1 MSREQRGPNEKL
13 GTVLALAGISN
24 AGLARRVNDL
34 GAQRGLTLRYDKTSV
49 ARWVSKGMVP
59 QGAAPHLIA
68 AAIGAKLGR
77 PVPLHEIGLADAD
90 PAPEVGLAFPRDV
103 AEAVRSATELYR
115 LDLAGRRAGSGG
127 IWQSL
132 AGSFSVSA
140 YATPASRWLI
150 SPADPSV
157 ERDANAAR
165 TAVLGPQGTTEGA
178 RTGAGA
184 HGAPGRAAGS
194 SDVETTTE
202 SSTTAPAASSTEP
215 SPTPDTA
222 DGAAHGTPDA
232 GGYSRVPAGPAETP
246 GSRRQSGPPAAAGAR
261 PAAGAQAADPPGP
274 GTPAPGSPRT
284 ASIPTQPGPQNT
296 SASGTA
302 ASASARA
309 VRSDRAAK
317 AAPAPSAPP
326 RRGGGGASTGTGTG
340 TLAPPVTSD
349 ISPLRVGH
357 SDVAKLREAA
367 QDARRWDSKYGGGDW
382 RSSMVPECLRVDA
395 APLLLG
401 SYSDEV
407 GRALFGAAAELTR
420 LAGWMAF
427 DTGQQEAA
435 QRYYIQALRLA
446 RAAADVPLGGYVL
459 ASMSLQA
466 TYRGFADEGVDLAQ
480 AAVERNRGLATARTM
495 SFFRLV
501 EARAHAKANDAPA
514 AGAALKAAEG
524 WLERSRDGDADPS
537 WLGFY
542 SYDRFA
548 ADAAECHLDLKAPRQ
563 VRRFTEQA
571 LSRPTEEFV
580 RSHGLR
586 LVVSAVAEL
595 ESGNLDAACAAGTR
609 AVEVAGR
616 ISSARTTEY
625 VRDLLHRLEPY
636 GHEPRVAELRERARP
651 LLVAPA

>member
-68 AAIGAKLGR
+68 AAIGQKLGR

-103 AEAVRSATELYR
+103 GEAVRSATELYR
-115 LDLAGRRAGSGG
+115 LDLAGRRGGNG

-150 SPADPSV
+150 TPADPSV
-157 ERDANAAR
+157 ERRAPRPAAAPGLGPGPAGGPDSGGGPGGGGVPGI
-165 TAVLGPQGTTEGA
+165 TPGAGVTGVTGGPLGAAGPADTGGPTGAVAGIGAAVPVAPAGAVLGPG
-178 RTGAGA
+178 GAGA
-184 HGAPGRAAGS
+184 A
-194 SDVETTTE
+194 DNVE
-202 SSTTAPAASSTEP
+202 
-215 SPTPDTA
+215 
-222 DGAAHGTPDA
+222 H
-232 GGYSRVPAGPAETP
+232 V
-246 GSRRQSGPPAAAGAR
+246 
-261 PAAGAQAADPPGP
+261 
-274 GTPAPGSPRT
+274 
-284 ASIPTQPGPQNT
+284 
-296 SASGTA
+296 
-302 ASASARA
+302 
-309 VRSDRAAK
+309 
-317 AAPAPSAPP
+317 
-326 RRGGGGASTGTGTG
+326 
-340 TLAPPVTSD
+340 
-349 ISPLRVGH
+349 RVGH

-367 QDARRWDSKYGGGDW
+367 EDARRWDSKYGGGDW

-407 GRALFGAAAELTR
+407 GRALFGATAELTR

-480 AAVERNRGLATARTM
+480 AALERNRGLATARTM

-501 EARAHAKANDAPA
+501 EARAHAKAGDGA
-514 AGAALKAAEG
+514 AAAAALKAAEG
-524 WLERSRDGDADPS
+524 WLERSREGDGDPS

-542 SYDRFA
+542 SYDRFC
-548 ADAAECHLDLKAPRQ
+548 ADAAECYRDLKAPRQ

-571 LSRPTEEFV
+571 LSRPTEEYV

-595 ESGNLDAACAAGTR
+595 ESGNLDAACVAGTR

-636 GHEPRVAELRERARP
+636 GDEPRVMELRERARP

>member
-49 ARWVSKGMVP
+49 ARWVAKGMVP

-103 AEAVRSATELYR
+103 NEAVRSATDLYR
-115 LDLAGRRAGSGG
+115 LDLAGRRGGGG

-132 AGSFSVSA
+132 AGSFAVSA

-150 SPADPSV
+150 TPADPSV
-157 ERDANAAR
+157 ARDPTAAQA
-165 TAVLGPQGTTEGA
+165 TILGTEGA
-178 RTGAGA
+178 PGAQG
-184 HGAPGRAAGS
+184 GVPVQPG
-194 SDVETTTE
+194 
-202 SSTTAPAASSTEP
+202 
-215 SPTPDTA
+215 PDTA
-222 DGAAHGTPDA
+222 ADGP
-232 GGYSRVPAGPAETP
+232 
-246 GSRRQSGPPAAAGAR
+246 
-261 PAAGAQAADPPGP
+261 
-274 GTPAPGSPRT
+274 
-284 ASIPTQPGPQNT
+284 
-296 SASGTA
+296 
-302 ASASARA
+302 
-309 VRSDRAAK
+309 
-317 AAPAPSAPP
+317 
-326 RRGGGGASTGTGTG
+326 
-340 TLAPPVTSD
+340 L
-349 ISPLRVGH
+349 LRVGH
-357 SDVAKLREAA
+357 SDVTKLREAA

-407 GRALFGAAAELTR
+407 GRALFGASAELTR
-420 LAGWMAF
+420 LMRLDGLRHRPAGGRPALLHPGTASGPGRRRRTAGRLCPGVDVASGDLPGLRRRGRGPRAGRRRTQPGARHRPDHELLPAGGGARPCQGGRRTGRGGRAPGRRAGW
-427 DTGQQEAA
+427 
-435 QRYYIQALRLA
+435 
-446 RAAADVPLGGYVL
+446 
-459 ASMSLQA
+459 S
-466 TYRGFADEGVDLAQ
+466 
-480 AAVERNRGLATARTM
+480 
-495 SFFRLV
+495 
-501 EARAHAKANDAPA
+501 AHALGDSDPA
-514 AGAALKAAEG
+514 
-524 WLERSRDGDADPS
+524 

-548 ADAAECHLDLKAPRQ
+548 ADAAECYRDLKAPRQ

-571 LSRPTEEFV
+571 LSKPTDEFV

-636 GHEPRVAELRERARP
+636 GDEPRVAELRERARP
-651 LLVAPA
+651 LLVAPKVGLPGRQTPRVHRYARVSPDPGAERPATHTPTLV

>member
-13 GTVLALAGISN
+13 GAVLALAGISN

-68 AAIGAKLGR
+68 AAIGQKLGR

-103 AEAVRSATELYR
+103 GQAVKSATELYR

-132 AGSFSVSA
+132 AGSFAVSA

-150 SPADPSV
+150 TPADSSV
-157 ERDANAAR
+157 ARDPDS
-165 TAVLGPQGTTEGA
+165 GD
-178 RTGAGA
+178 GAG
-184 HGAPGRAAGS
+184 
-194 SDVETTTE
+194 
-202 SSTTAPAASSTEP
+202 
-215 SPTPDTA
+215 
-222 DGAAHGTPDA
+222 
-232 GGYSRVPAGPAETP
+232 
-246 GSRRQSGPPAAAGAR
+246 
-261 PAAGAQAADPPGP
+261 
-274 GTPAPGSPRT
+274 
-284 ASIPTQPGPQNT
+284 
-296 SASGTA
+296 
-302 ASASARA
+302 
-309 VRSDRAAK
+309 
-317 AAPAPSAPP
+317 
-326 RRGGGGASTGTGTG
+326 
-340 TLAPPVTSD
+340 
-349 ISPLRVGH
+349 SPLKVGH
-357 SDVAKLREAA
+357 SDVQKLREAA
-367 QDARRWDSKYGGGDW
+367 EDARRWDSKYGGGDW
-382 RSSMVPECLRVDA
+382 RSSMVPECLRVEA

-407 GRALFGAAAELTR
+407 GRALFGASAELTR

-466 TYRGFADEGVDLAQ
+466 TYRGFGDEGVDLAQ
-480 AAVERNRGLATARTM
+480 AALERNRGLATARTM

-501 EARAHAKANDAPA
+501 EARAHARAGDAQA
-514 AGAALKAAEG
+514 AGASLKAAEG
-524 WLERSRDGDADPS
+524 WLERARDGDNDPS

-548 ADAAECHLDLKAPRQ
+548 ADAAECYRDLKAPRQ

-571 LSRPTEEFV
+571 LSKPTEEFV

-595 ESGNLDAACAAGTR
+595 ESGNLDAACEQGVR

-636 GHEPRVAELRERARP
+636 GDEPRVAELRERARP
-651 LLVAPA
+651 LLMAPA

>member
-49 ARWVSKGMVP
+49 ARWVAKGMVP

-103 AEAVRSATELYR
+103 GEAVRSATELYR
-115 LDLAGRRAGSGG
+115 LDLAGRRGGGG

-132 AGSFSVSA
+132 AGSFAVSA

-150 SPADPSV
+150 TPADPSV
-157 ERDANAAR
+157 ARDPTAAQAAILGAR
-165 TAVLGPQGTTEGA
+165 SGGQDSPGAPGPRGPQGAADG
-178 RTGAGA
+178 RDA
-184 HGAPGRAAGS
+184 HNPHTSPGAPGGS
-194 SDVETTTE
+194 
-202 SSTTAPAASSTEP
+202 
-215 SPTPDTA
+215 
-222 DGAAHGTPDA
+222 G
-232 GGYSRVPAGPAETP
+232 AGP
-246 GSRRQSGPPAAAGAR
+246 GSGSGS
-261 PAAGAQAADPPGP
+261 
-274 GTPAPGSPRT
+274 GSVPV
-284 ASIPTQPGPQNT
+284 QPGPE
-296 SASGTA
+296 SVADA
-302 ASASARA
+302 
-309 VRSDRAAK
+309 
-317 AAPAPSAPP
+317 
-326 RRGGGGASTGTGTG
+326 
-340 TLAPPVTSD
+340 
-349 ISPLRVGH
+349 SPLRVGH
-357 SDVAKLREAA
+357 SDVMKLREAA

-401 SYSDEV
+401 SYTDEV
-407 GRALFGAAAELTR
+407 GRALFGASAELTR

-501 EARAHAKANDAPA
+501 EARAHAKAGDAPA
-514 AGAALKAAEG
+514 AGAALKGAES
-524 WLERSRDGDADPS
+524 WLERSRSGDADPP

-548 ADAAECHLDLKAPRQ
+548 ADAAECYRDLKAPRQ

-571 LSRPTEEFV
+571 LSRPTDEFV

-636 GHEPRVAELRERARP
+636 GDEPRVAELRERARP
-651 LLVAPA
+651 LLVTQA

>member
-1 MSREQRGPNEKL
+1 
-13 GTVLALAGISN
+13 
-24 AGLARRVNDL
+24 
-34 GAQRGLTLRYDKTSV
+34 
-49 ARWVSKGMVP
+49 
-59 QGAAPHLIA
+59 
-68 AAIGAKLGR
+68 
-77 PVPLHEIGLADAD
+77 
-90 PAPEVGLAFPRDV
+90 
-103 AEAVRSATELYR
+103 
-115 LDLAGRRAGSGG
+115 GRRGGGG

-150 SPADPSV
+150 TPADPSV
-157 ERDANAAR
+157 ARDPTAAQ
-165 TAVLGPQGTTEGA
+165 AAILGA
-178 RTGAGA
+178 RGGGSESPGGAGPRGSGAAPDARGA
-184 HGAPGRAAGS
+184 HILHTGGATPGAAGS
-194 SDVETTTE
+194 
-202 SSTTAPAASSTEP
+202 
-215 SPTPDTA
+215 
-222 DGAAHGTPDA
+222 
-232 GGYSRVPAGPAETP
+232 VPL
-246 GSRRQSGPPAAAGAR
+246 
-261 PAAGAQAADPPGP
+261 
-274 GTPAPGSPRT
+274 
-284 ASIPTQPGPQNT
+284 QPGPD
-296 SASGTA
+296 
-302 ASASARA
+302 A
-309 VRSDRAAK
+309 VADA
-317 AAPAPSAPP
+317 
-326 RRGGGGASTGTGTG
+326 
-340 TLAPPVTSD
+340 
-349 ISPLRVGH
+349 SPLRVGH
-357 SDVAKLREAA
+357 SDVSKLREAA

-401 SYSDEV
+401 SYTDEV
-407 GRALFGAAAELTR
+407 GRALFGASAELTR

-501 EARAHAKANDAPA
+501 EARAHAKAGDAPA
-514 AGAALKAAEG
+514 AGAALKGAES
-524 WLERSRDGDADPS
+524 WLERSRAGDSDPP

-542 SYDRFA
+542 GYDRFA
-548 ADAAECHLDLKAPRQ
+548 ADAAECYRDLKAPRQ

-636 GHEPRVAELRERARP
+636 GDEPRVAELRERARP
-651 LLVAPA
+651 LLVTPG

>member
-1 MSREQRGPNEKL
+1 MSREPRGPNEKL

-68 AAIGAKLGR
+68 AAIGSKLGR

-90 PAPEVGLAFPRDV
+90 PAPEVGLAFPRDIGQ
-103 AEAVRSATELYR
+103 AVRSATELYR
-115 LDLAGRRAGSGG
+115 LDLAGRRGGVG

-132 AGSFSVSA
+132 AGSFAVSA

-150 SPADPSV
+150 SPADTSV
-157 ERDANAAR
+157 ARGPEDA
-165 TAVLGPQGTTEGA
+165 E
-178 RTGAGA
+178 
-184 HGAPGRAAGS
+184 
-194 SDVETTTE
+194 D
-202 SSTTAPAASSTEP
+202 
-215 SPTPDTA
+215 
-222 DGAAHGTPDA
+222 
-232 GGYSRVPAGPAETP
+232 
-246 GSRRQSGPPAAAGAR
+246 AAAGA
-261 PAAGAQAADPPGP
+261 G
-274 GTPAPGSPRT
+274 
-284 ASIPTQPGPQNT
+284 
-296 SASGTA
+296 ASGT
-302 ASASARA
+302 
-309 VRSDRAAK
+309 
-317 AAPAPSAPP
+317 
-326 RRGGGGASTGTGTG
+326 GGSGADA
-340 TLAPPVTSD
+340 LPQ
-349 ISPLRVGH
+349 RVGH
-357 SDVAKLREAA
+357 SDVTKLREAA
-367 QDARRWDSKYGGGDW
+367 EDARRWDSKYGGGDW

-407 GRALFGAAAELTR
+407 GRSLFGATAELTR

-480 AAVERNRGLATARTM
+480 AALERNRGLATARTM

-501 EARAHAKANDAPA
+501 EARAQAKSGDGPA
-514 AGAALKAAEG
+514 CGAALKSAEG
-524 WLERSRDGDADPS
+524 WLERSRAGDPDPS
-537 WLGFY
+537 WLDFY
-542 SYDRFA
+542 SHERFA
-548 ADAAECHLDLKAPRQ
+548 ADAAECYRDLRLPRQ

-571 LSRPTEEFV
+571 LARPTEEFV

-595 ESGNLDAACAAGTR
+595 ESGNLDAACAAGAR
-609 AVEVAGR
+609 AVEVANR

-625 VRDLLHRLEPY
+625 VRDLMHRLEAY
-636 GHEPRVAELRERARP
+636 RDEPRVAELRERARP

>member
-103 AEAVRSATELYR
+103 RQAVKSATDLYR

-150 SPADPSV
+150 TPADPSV
-157 ERDANAAR
+157 ERPPPLCA
-165 TAVLGPQGTTEGA
+165 
-178 RTGAGA
+178 
-184 HGAPGRAAGS
+184 
-194 SDVETTTE
+194 
-202 SSTTAPAASSTEP
+202 
-215 SPTPDTA
+215 
-222 DGAAHGTPDA
+222 
-232 GGYSRVPAGPAETP
+232 TP
-246 GSRRQSGPPAAAGAR
+246 GAMGFREDEEAG
-261 PAAGAQAADPPGP
+261 
-274 GTPAPGSPRT
+274 
-284 ASIPTQPGPQNT
+284 
-296 SASGTA
+296 
-302 ASASARA
+302 
-309 VRSDRAAK
+309 
-317 AAPAPSAPP
+317 
-326 RRGGGGASTGTGTG
+326 GGGGAERSTDGPARTTAH
-340 TLAPPVTSD
+340 APAHSGPGADLPSSATPGAG
-349 ISPLRVGH
+349 SPGAGGPRQHDSGQPAGDDPRVGH

-367 QDARRWDSKYGGGDW
+367 EDARRWDSKYGGGDW

-407 GRALFGAAAELTR
+407 GRALFGATAELTR

-459 ASMSLQA
+459 ASMSLQSI
-466 TYRGFADEGVDLAQ
+466 YRGFADEGVDLAQ
-480 AAVERNRGLATARTM
+480 AALERNRGLATARTM

-501 EARAHAKANDAPA
+501 EARAHAKANDAAA
-514 AGAALKAAEG
+514 AGAALKAAES
-524 WLERSRDGDADPS
+524 WLERSRDGDPDPS

-542 SYDRFA
+542 TYDRFA
-548 ADAAECHLDLKAPRQ
+548 ADAAEAYRDLRLPRQ
-563 VRRFTEQA
+563 VRRFTEKA
-571 LSRPTEEFV
+571 LSQPTDEFV

-586 LVVSAVAEL
+586 LVVGAFAEL
-595 ESGNLDAACAAGTR
+595 ESGNLDAACAAGVR

-616 ISSARTTEY
+616 ISSVRTTEY
-625 VRDLLHRLEPY
+625 VRDLLHKLEPY
-636 GHEPRVAELRERARP
+636 GDEPRVAELRERARP
-651 LLVAPA
+651 LLMAPA

>member
-1 MSREQRGPNEKL
+1 MSRELREPNEKL
-13 GTVLALAGISN
+13 GAVLALAGISN

-103 AEAVRSATELYR
+103 GAAVRSATDLYR
-115 LDLAGRRAGSGG
+115 LDLAGRRGGGG

-132 AGSFSVSA
+132 AGSFSVAA

-150 SPADPSV
+150 SPADSSVARGPAGSAPHLAPHRPADDTSAAHEPAAQHSMVQSPLSATPSAH
-157 ERDANAAR
+157 D
-165 TAVLGPQGTTEGA
+165 GP
-178 RTGAGA
+178 A
-184 HGAPGRAAGS
+184 HGA
-194 SDVETTTE
+194 
-202 SSTTAPAASSTEP
+202 TAPGPRP
-215 SPTPDTA
+215 SPEGRTTGPAT
-222 DGAAHGTPDA
+222 GPMTGPVTGPMT
-232 GGYSRVPAGPAETP
+232 GPGAGPGG
-246 GSRRQSGPPAAAGAR
+246 GSATGPPSTVL
-261 PAAGAQAADPPGP
+261 PA
-274 GTPAPGSPRT
+274 
-284 ASIPTQPGPQNT
+284 QPGPETQRDH
-296 SASGTA
+296 GQ
-302 ASASARA
+302 
-309 VRSDRAAK
+309 
-317 AAPAPSAPP
+317 
-326 RRGGGGASTGTGTG
+326 
-340 TLAPPVTSD
+340 
-349 ISPLRVGH
+349 RVGH
-357 SDVAKLREAA
+357 SDVTKLREAA
-367 QDARRWDSKYGGGDW
+367 EDARRWDSKYGGGDW

-401 SYSDEV
+401 SYTDEV
-407 GRALFGAAAELTR
+407 GRALFGATAELTR

-466 TYRGFADEGVDLAQ
+466 TYRDFPDEGVDLAQ

-501 EARAHAKANDAPA
+501 EARAHAKASDPVA
-514 AGAALKAAEG
+514 AGAALRAAEG
-524 WLERSRDGDADPS
+524 WLERSREGDPDPT

-548 ADAAECHLDLKAPRQ
+548 ADAAECYRDLKLPRQ

-571 LSRPTEEFV
+571 LSRPTEEYV

-636 GHEPRVAELRERARP
+636 GDEPRVAELRERARP

>member
-68 AAIGAKLGR
+68 AAIGQKLGR

-103 AEAVRSATELYR
+103 GEAVKSATELYR
-115 LDLAGRRAGSGG
+115 LDLAGRRAGGGG

-132 AGSFSVSA
+132 AGSFAVSA

-150 SPADPSV
+150 TPADSSV
-157 ERDANAAR
+157 ERS
-165 TAVLGPQGTTEGA
+165 V
-178 RTGAGA
+178 
-184 HGAPGRAAGS
+184 
-194 SDVETTTE
+194 
-202 SSTTAPAASSTEP
+202 
-215 SPTPDTA
+215 
-222 DGAAHGTPDA
+222 
-232 GGYSRVPAGPAETP
+232 
-246 GSRRQSGPPAAAGAR
+246 
-261 PAAGAQAADPPGP
+261 PPGD
-274 GTPAPGSPRT
+274 
-284 ASIPTQPGPQNT
+284 GP
-296 SASGTA
+296 
-302 ASASARA
+302 
-309 VRSDRAAK
+309 D
-317 AAPAPSAPP
+317 
-326 RRGGGGASTGTGTG
+326 GTGQ
-340 TLAPPVTSD
+340 V
-349 ISPLRVGH
+349 RVGH

-367 QDARRWDSKYGGGDW
+367 EDARRWDSKYGGGDW

-407 GRALFGAAAELTR
+407 GRALFGATAELTR

-480 AAVERNRGLATARTM
+480 AALERNRGLATARTM

-501 EARAHAKANDAPA
+501 EARAHAKAGDAAA

-524 WLERSRDGDADPS
+524 WLERSREGDADPT

-542 SYDRFA
+542 SYDRFC
-548 ADAAECHLDLKAPRQ
+548 ADAAECYRDLKAPRQ

-571 LSRPTEEFV
+571 LSRPTEEYV

-636 GHEPRVAELRERARP
+636 GDEPRVVELRERARP
-651 LLVAPA
+651 LLMTPA

>member
-1 MSREQRGPNEKL
+1 MSREQREPNDKL
-13 GTVLALAGISN
+13 GAVLALAGISN

-90 PAPEVGLAFPRDV
+90 PAPEVGLAFPRDIG
-103 AEAVRSATELYR
+103 EAVKSATELYR
-115 LDLAGRRAGSGG
+115 LDLAGRRAGGGG

-132 AGSFSVSA
+132 AGSFAVSA

-150 SPADPSV
+150 TPADPSV
-157 ERDANAAR
+157 ERLVGAPLRLGAAR
-165 TAVLGPQGTTEGA
+165 RTAG
-178 RTGAGA
+178 
-184 HGAPGRAAGS
+184 
-194 SDVETTTE
+194 
-202 SSTTAPAASSTEP
+202 PAAEP
-215 SPTPDTA
+215 A
-222 DGAAHGTPDA
+222 DGADA
-232 GGYSRVPAGPAETP
+232 
-246 GSRRQSGPPAAAGAR
+246 
-261 PAAGAQAADPPGP
+261 
-274 GTPAPGSPRT
+274 
-284 ASIPTQPGPQNT
+284 
-296 SASGTA
+296 
-302 ASASARA
+302 A
-309 VRSDRAAK
+309 V
-317 AAPAPSAPP
+317 
-326 RRGGGGASTGTGTG
+326 
-340 TLAPPVTSD
+340 
-349 ISPLRVGH
+349 RVGH

-367 QDARRWDSKYGGGDW
+367 EDARRWDSKYGGGDW

-407 GRALFGAAAELTR
+407 GRALFGATAELTR

-480 AAVERNRGLATARTM
+480 AALERNRGLATARTM

-501 EARAHAKANDAPA
+501 EARAHAKAGDAAA
-514 AGAALKAAEG
+514 AGQALKAAEG
-524 WLERSRDGDADPS
+524 WLERSREGDCDPS

-548 ADAAECHLDLKAPRQ
+548 ADAAECYRDLKAPRQ

-571 LSRPTEEFV
+571 LSRPTEEYV

-586 LVVSAVAEL
+586 LIVSAVAEL

-636 GHEPRVAELRERARP
+636 GDEPRVMELRERARP
-651 LLVAPA
+651 LLAAPA

>member
-49 ARWVSKGMVP
+49 ARWVAKGMVP

-103 AEAVRSATELYR
+103 GEAVRSATDLYR
-115 LDLAGRRAGSGG
+115 LDLAGRRGGGG

-132 AGSFSVSA
+132 AGSFAVSA

-150 SPADPSV
+150 TPADPSV
-157 ERDANAAR
+157 ARAPAA
-165 TAVLGPQGTTEGA
+165 AQASILAPE
-178 RTGAGA
+178 
-184 HGAPGRAAGS
+184 GAPGAQIPVQPG
-194 SDVETTTE
+194 
-202 SSTTAPAASSTEP
+202 
-215 SPTPDTA
+215 PDTA
-222 DGAAHGTPDA
+222 GAVD
-232 GGYSRVPAGPAETP
+232 
-246 GSRRQSGPPAAAGAR
+246 
-261 PAAGAQAADPPGP
+261 
-274 GTPAPGSPRT
+274 
-284 ASIPTQPGPQNT
+284 
-296 SASGTA
+296 
-302 ASASARA
+302 
-309 VRSDRAAK
+309 
-317 AAPAPSAPP
+317 
-326 RRGGGGASTGTGTG
+326 G
-340 TLAPPVTSD
+340 TL
-349 ISPLRVGH
+349 LRVGH
-357 SDVAKLREAA
+357 SDVTKLREAA

-407 GRALFGAAAELTR
+407 GRALFGASAELTR

-501 EARAHAKANDAPA
+501 EARAHAKAGDAPA
-514 AGAALKAAEG
+514 AGAALRAAES
-524 WLERSRDGDADPS
+524 WLERSRTGDSDPT

-548 ADAAECHLDLKAPRQ
+548 ADAAECYRDLKAPRQ

-571 LSRPTEEFV
+571 LSKPTDEFV

-636 GHEPRVAELRERARP
+636 GDEPRVAELRERARP
-651 LLVAPA
+651 LLVSPA

>member
-34 GAQRGLTLRYDKTSV
+34 GTQRGLTLRYDKTSV

-103 AEAVRSATELYR
+103 GEAVKSATELYR

-132 AGSFSVSA
+132 AGSFAVSA

-150 SPADPSV
+150 TPADSSV
-157 ERDANAAR
+157 ERSVDA
-165 TAVLGPQGTTEGA
+165 
-178 RTGAGA
+178 
-184 HGAPGRAAGS
+184 
-194 SDVETTTE
+194 
-202 SSTTAPAASSTEP
+202 
-215 SPTPDTA
+215 
-222 DGAAHGTPDA
+222 
-232 GGYSRVPAGPAETP
+232 AE
-246 GSRRQSGPPAAAGAR
+246 
-261 PAAGAQAADPPGP
+261 D
-274 GTPAPGSPRT
+274 TPA
-284 ASIPTQPGPQNT
+284 
-296 SASGTA
+296 
-302 ASASARA
+302 
-309 VRSDRAAK
+309 
-317 AAPAPSAPP
+317 
-326 RRGGGGASTGTGTG
+326 
-340 TLAPPVTSD
+340 
-349 ISPLRVGH
+349 RVGH

-367 QDARRWDSKYGGGDW
+367 EDARRWDSKYGGGDW

-480 AAVERNRGLATARTM
+480 AALERNRGLATARTM

-501 EARAHAKANDAPA
+501 EARAHAKASDAPA
-514 AGAALKAAEG
+514 SGAALKAAEG
-524 WLERSRDGDADPS
+524 WLERSREGDADPS

-548 ADAAECHLDLKAPRQ
+548 ADAAECYRDLKAPRQ

-636 GHEPRVAELRERARP
+636 GDEPRVVELRERARP

>member
-1 MSREQRGPNEKL
+1 MSREQRGPNDKL

-68 AAIGAKLGR
+68 AAIGQKLGR

-103 AEAVRSATELYR
+103 GEAVRSATELYR
-115 LDLAGRRAGSGG
+115 LDLAGRRGGGGG

-150 SPADPSV
+150 TPADSSV
-157 ERDANAAR
+157 ERQVP
-165 TAVLGPQGTTEGA
+165 AVGA
-178 RTGAGA
+178 VAGSVSS
-184 HGAPGRAAGS
+184 GGGERAAG
-194 SDVETTTE
+194 D
-202 SSTTAPAASSTEP
+202 
-215 SPTPDTA
+215 
-222 DGAAHGTPDA
+222 
-232 GGYSRVPAGPAETP
+232 
-246 GSRRQSGPPAAAGAR
+246 
-261 PAAGAQAADPPGP
+261 
-274 GTPAPGSPRT
+274 
-284 ASIPTQPGPQNT
+284 
-296 SASGTA
+296 
-302 ASASARA
+302 
-309 VRSDRAAK
+309 
-317 AAPAPSAPP
+317 APAPEAAAPE
-326 RRGGGGASTGTGTG
+326 ASDEGY
-340 TLAPPVTSD
+340 A
-349 ISPLRVGH
+349 RVGH

-367 QDARRWDSKYGGGDW
+367 EDARRWDSKYGGGDW

-407 GRALFGAAAELTR
+407 GRALFGATAELTR

-466 TYRGFADEGVDLAQ
+466 TYRGFGDEGVDLAQ
-480 AAVERNRGLATARTM
+480 AALERNRGLATARTM

-501 EARAHAKANDAPA
+501 EARAHARAGDAAA

-524 WLERSRDGDADPS
+524 WLERSRDGDNDPS

-548 ADAAECHLDLKAPRQ
+548 ADAAECYRDLKAPRQ

-571 LSRPTEEFV
+571 LSKPTEEFV

-595 ESGNLDAACAAGTR
+595 ESGNLDAACEQGVR

-625 VRDLLHRLEPY
+625 VKDLLHRLEPY
-636 GHEPRVAELRERARP
+636 GDEPRVVELRERARP
-651 LLVAPA
+651 LLMAPA

>member
-103 AEAVRSATELYR
+103 SEAVRSATELYR

-157 ERDANAAR
+157 ARDSTAAE
-165 TAVLGPQGTTEGA
+165 AAILGTQGA
-178 RTGAGA
+178 RGARPGAGA
-184 HGAPGRAAGS
+184 QRAPGTAGATAGQS
-194 SDVETTTE
+194 AEAE
-202 SSTTAPAASSTEP
+202 SGVPGLAGTA
-215 SPTPDTA
+215 
-222 DGAAHGTPDA
+222 GT
-232 GGYSRVPAGPAETP
+232 
-246 GSRRQSGPPAAAGAR
+246 SGAAGAL
-261 PAAGAQAADPPGP
+261 AAQAATVTP
-274 GTPAPGSPRT
+274 GTQRT
-284 ASIPTQPGPQNT
+284 PSIPAQPGPETASTPT
-296 SASGTA
+296 SANTI
-302 ASASARA
+302 
-309 VRSDRAAK
+309 
-317 AAPAPSAPP
+317 
-326 RRGGGGASTGTGTG
+326 
-340 TLAPPVTSD
+340 TSD

-357 SDVAKLREAA
+357 SDVSKLREAA

-501 EARAHAKANDAPA
+501 EARAHAKASDAPA

>member
-13 GTVLALAGISN
+13 GAVLALAGISN

-68 AAIGAKLGR
+68 AAIGQKLGR

-103 AEAVRSATELYR
+103 GQAVKSATELYR

-132 AGSFSVSA
+132 AGSFAVSA

-150 SPADPSV
+150 TPADSSVAREASPS
-157 ERDANAAR
+157 D
-165 TAVLGPQGTTEGA
+165 GS
-178 RTGAGA
+178 
-184 HGAPGRAAGS
+184 GAPL
-194 SDVETTTE
+194 
-202 SSTTAPAASSTEP
+202 
-215 SPTPDTA
+215 
-222 DGAAHGTPDA
+222 
-232 GGYSRVPAGPAETP
+232 
-246 GSRRQSGPPAAAGAR
+246 
-261 PAAGAQAADPPGP
+261 
-274 GTPAPGSPRT
+274 
-284 ASIPTQPGPQNT
+284 
-296 SASGTA
+296 
-302 ASASARA
+302 
-309 VRSDRAAK
+309 K
-317 AAPAPSAPP
+317 
-326 RRGGGGASTGTGTG
+326 
-340 TLAPPVTSD
+340 
-349 ISPLRVGH
+349 VGH
-357 SDVAKLREAA
+357 SDVRKLREAA
-367 QDARRWDSKYGGGDW
+367 EDARRWDSKYGGGDW
-382 RSSMVPECLRVDA
+382 RSSMVPECLRVEA

-401 SYSDEV
+401 SYSDDV
-407 GRALFGAAAELTR
+407 GRSLFGAAAELTR

-466 TYRGFADEGVDLAQ
+466 TYRGFGDEGVDLAQ
-480 AAVERNRGLATARTM
+480 AALERNRGLATARTL

-501 EARAHAKANDAPA
+501 EARAHARAGDAHA
-514 AGAALKAAEG
+514 AGAALKSAES
-524 WLERSRDGDADPS
+524 WLERSRPGDSDPT

-548 ADAAECHLDLKAPRQ
+548 ADAAECYRDLKAPRQ

-571 LSRPTEEFV
+571 LSKPTEEFV

-595 ESGNLDAACAAGTR
+595 ESGNLDAACEQGVR

-636 GHEPRVAELRERARP
+636 GDEPRVVELRERARP
-651 LLVAPA
+651 LLMTTA

>member
-68 AAIGAKLGR
+68 AAIGQKLGR

-103 AEAVRSATELYR
+103 GQAVRSATELYR

-132 AGSFSVSA
+132 AGSFAVSA

-150 SPADPSV
+150 TPADSSV
-157 ERDANAAR
+157 AR
-165 TAVLGPQGTTEGA
+165 EAHSLED
-178 RTGAGA
+178 AGA
-184 HGAPGRAAGS
+184 
-194 SDVETTTE
+194 
-202 SSTTAPAASSTEP
+202 
-215 SPTPDTA
+215 
-222 DGAAHGTPDA
+222 
-232 GGYSRVPAGPAETP
+232 
-246 GSRRQSGPPAAAGAR
+246 
-261 PAAGAQAADPPGP
+261 
-274 GTPAPGSPRT
+274 
-284 ASIPTQPGPQNT
+284 
-296 SASGTA
+296 
-302 ASASARA
+302 
-309 VRSDRAAK
+309 
-317 AAPAPSAPP
+317 
-326 RRGGGGASTGTGTG
+326 
-340 TLAPPVTSD
+340 
-349 ISPLRVGH
+349 PLKVGH
-357 SDVAKLREAA
+357 SDVQKLREAA
-367 QDARRWDSKYGGGDW
+367 EDARRWDSKYGGGDW
-382 RSSMVPECLRVDA
+382 RSSMVPECLRVEA

-407 GRALFGAAAELTR
+407 GRALFGASAELTR

-466 TYRGFADEGVDLAQ
+466 TYRGFGDEGVDLAQ
-480 AAVERNRGLATARTM
+480 AALERNRGLATARTM

-501 EARAHAKANDAPA
+501 EARAHARAGDAQA
-514 AGAALKAAEG
+514 AGAALKAAES
-524 WLERSRDGDADPS
+524 WLERARDGDHDPS

-548 ADAAECHLDLKAPRQ
+548 ADAAECYRDLKAPRQ

-571 LSRPTEEFV
+571 LSQPTEEFV

-595 ESGNLDAACAAGTR
+595 ESGNLDAACEQGVR

-625 VRDLLHRLEPY
+625 VKDLLHRLEPY
-636 GHEPRVAELRERARP
+636 GDEPRVVELRERARP
-651 LLVAPA
+651 LLMTPA

>member
-68 AAIGAKLGR
+68 AAIGQKLGR

-103 AEAVRSATELYR
+103 GEAVRSATDLYR
-115 LDLAGRRAGSGG
+115 LDLAGRRAGGGG

-140 YATPASRWLI
+140 YATPTSRWLI
-150 SPADPSV
+150 TPADPSV
-157 ERDANAAR
+157 ER
-165 TAVLGPQGTTEGA
+165 E
-178 RTGAGA
+178 
-184 HGAPGRAAGS
+184 APR
-194 SDVETTTE
+194 
-202 SSTTAPAASSTEP
+202 P
-215 SPTPDTA
+215 
-222 DGAAHGTPDA
+222 GAA
-232 GGYSRVPAGPAETP
+232 
-246 GSRRQSGPPAAAGAR
+246 
-261 PAAGAQAADPPGP
+261 
-274 GTPAPGSPRT
+274 
-284 ASIPTQPGPQNT
+284 I
-296 SASGTA
+296 GTA
-302 ASASARA
+302 A
-309 VRSDRAAK
+309 AA
-317 AAPAPSAPP
+317 AEHA
-326 RRGGGGASTGTGTG
+326 
-340 TLAPPVTSD
+340 
-349 ISPLRVGH
+349 RVGH

-367 QDARRWDSKYGGGDW
+367 EDARRWDSKYGGGDW

-407 GRALFGAAAELTR
+407 GRNLFGATAELTR

-480 AAVERNRGLATARTM
+480 AALERNRGLATARTM

-501 EARAHAKANDAPA
+501 EARAHAKAGDGA
-514 AGAALKAAEG
+514 AAAAALKSAEG
-524 WLERSRDGDADPS
+524 WLERSREGDADPT

-542 SYDRFA
+542 SYDRFC
-548 ADAAECHLDLKAPRQ
+548 ADAAECYRDLRMPRE

-636 GHEPRVAELRERARP
+636 GDEPRVMELRERARP

>member
-115 LDLAGRRAGSGG
+115 LDLAGRRAGGGG

-157 ERDANAAR
+157 ARDSAA
-165 TAVLGPQGTTEGA
+165 AEAAILGTQGA
-178 RTGAGA
+178 RGARPVAGA
-184 HGAPGRAAGS
+184 QRAPGTAGTAAGQSAEAESGAPGIAG
-194 SDVETTTE
+194 
-202 SSTTAPAASSTEP
+202 TA
-215 SPTPDTA
+215 
-222 DGAAHGTPDA
+222 GTP
-232 GGYSRVPAGPAETP
+232 G
-246 GSRRQSGPPAAAGAR
+246 AAGALATQATPVVLGTQR
-261 PAAGAQAADPPGP
+261 TPPIPA
-274 GTPAPGSPRT
+274 
-284 ASIPTQPGPQNT
+284 QPGPET
-296 SASGTA
+296 
-302 ASASARA
+302 
-309 VRSDRAAK
+309 
-317 AAPAPSAPP
+317 
-326 RRGGGGASTGTGTG
+326 ASTPTPAGANTI
-340 TLAPPVTSD
+340 TSD

-357 SDVAKLREAA
+357 SDVSKLREAA

-501 EARAHAKANDAPA
+501 EARAHAKASDAPA

>member
-1 MSREQRGPNEKL
+1 
-13 GTVLALAGISN
+13 
-24 AGLARRVNDL
+24 
-34 GAQRGLTLRYDKTSV
+34 
-49 ARWVSKGMVP
+49 
-59 QGAAPHLIA
+59 
-68 AAIGAKLGR
+68 
-77 PVPLHEIGLADAD
+77 
-90 PAPEVGLAFPRDV
+90 
-103 AEAVRSATELYR
+103 
-115 LDLAGRRAGSGG
+115 
-127 IWQSL
+127 
-132 AGSFSVSA
+132 
-140 YATPASRWLI
+140 
-150 SPADPSV
+150 
-157 ERDANAAR
+157 
-165 TAVLGPQGTTEGA
+165 
-178 RTGAGA
+178 
-184 HGAPGRAAGS
+184 
-194 SDVETTTE
+194 
-202 SSTTAPAASSTEP
+202 
-215 SPTPDTA
+215 
-222 DGAAHGTPDA
+222 
-232 GGYSRVPAGPAETP
+232 
-246 GSRRQSGPPAAAGAR
+246 
-261 PAAGAQAADPPGP
+261 
-274 GTPAPGSPRT
+274 
-284 ASIPTQPGPQNT
+284 
-296 SASGTA
+296 
-302 ASASARA
+302 
-309 VRSDRAAK
+309 
-317 AAPAPSAPP
+317 
-326 RRGGGGASTGTGTG
+326 
-340 TLAPPVTSD
+340 
-349 ISPLRVGH
+349 
-357 SDVAKLREAA
+357 
-367 QDARRWDSKYGGGDW
+367 
-382 RSSMVPECLRVDA
+382 MVPECLRVDA

-501 EARAHAKANDAPA
+501 EARAHAKANDAAA
-514 AGAALKAAEG
+514 AGSALKAAEG
-524 WLERSRDGDADPS
+524 WLERSRGGDADPS

>member
-68 AAIGAKLGR
+68 AAIGSKLGR

-103 AEAVRSATELYR
+103 GAAVRSATELYR
-115 LDLAGRRAGSGG
+115 LDLAGRRAGGG

-150 SPADPSV
+150 TPADSAAA
-157 ERDANAAR
+157 RDAKEAEANGAE
-165 TAVLGPQGTTEGA
+165 GP
-178 RTGAGA
+178 
-184 HGAPGRAAGS
+184 
-194 SDVETTTE
+194 
-202 SSTTAPAASSTEP
+202 
-215 SPTPDTA
+215 
-222 DGAAHGTPDA
+222 DGAA
-232 GGYSRVPAGPAETP
+232 
-246 GSRRQSGPPAAAGAR
+246 
-261 PAAGAQAADPPGP
+261 
-274 GTPAPGSPRT
+274 
-284 ASIPTQPGPQNT
+284 
-296 SASGTA
+296 
-302 ASASARA
+302 
-309 VRSDRAAK
+309 
-317 AAPAPSAPP
+317 
-326 RRGGGGASTGTGTG
+326 
-340 TLAPPVTSD
+340 
-349 ISPLRVGH
+349 LRVGH
-357 SDVAKLREAA
+357 SDVTKLREAA
-367 QDARRWDSKYGGGDW
+367 EDARRWDSKYGGGDW

-407 GRALFGAAAELTR
+407 GRALFGATAELTR

-480 AAVERNRGLATARTM
+480 AALERNRGLATARTM

-501 EARAHAKANDAPA
+501 EARAHAKAGDSQA

-524 WLERSRDGDADPS
+524 WLERSRQGDADPS

-542 SYDRFA
+542 SEDRFA
-548 ADAAECHLDLKAPRQ
+548 ADAAECYRDLKAPRQ

-595 ESGNLDAACAAGTR
+595 ESGNLDAACAQGTR

-636 GHEPRVAELRERARP
+636 GDEPRVVELRERARP

>member
-49 ARWVSKGMVP
+49 ARWVAKGMVP

-103 AEAVRSATELYR
+103 GEAVRSATDLYR
-115 LDLAGRRAGSGG
+115 LDPAGRRGGG

-132 AGSFSVSA
+132 AGSFAVSA

-150 SPADPSV
+150 TPADPSV
-157 ERDANAAR
+157 ARDPTAAE
-165 TAVLGPQGTTEGA
+165 AAIL
-178 RTGAGA
+178 
-184 HGAPGRAAGS
+184 GAPGAPGAQGGVPVQPGPDAS
-194 SDVETTTE
+194 SDV
-202 SSTTAPAASSTEP
+202 
-215 SPTPDTA
+215 
-222 DGAAHGTPDA
+222 
-232 GGYSRVPAGPAETP
+232 
-246 GSRRQSGPPAAAGAR
+246 
-261 PAAGAQAADPPGP
+261 
-274 GTPAPGSPRT
+274 
-284 ASIPTQPGPQNT
+284 
-296 SASGTA
+296 
-302 ASASARA
+302 
-309 VRSDRAAK
+309 
-317 AAPAPSAPP
+317 
-326 RRGGGGASTGTGTG
+326 
-340 TLAPPVTSD
+340 
-349 ISPLRVGH
+349 SPLRVGH

-407 GRALFGAAAELTR
+407 GRALFGASAELTR

-501 EARAHAKANDAPA
+501 EARAHAKAGDAPA
-514 AGAALKAAEG
+514 AGAALKAAES
-524 WLERSRDGDADPS
+524 WLERSRAGDADPS

-548 ADAAECHLDLKAPRQ
+548 ADAAECYRDLKAPRQ

-571 LSRPTEEFV
+571 LSKPTEEFV

-636 GHEPRVAELRERARP
+636 GDEPRVAELRERARP

>member
-13 GTVLALAGISN
+13 GAVLALAGISN

-59 QGAAPHLIA
+59 QGAAPHHIA
-68 AAIGAKLGR
+68 AAIGQKLGR

-103 AEAVRSATELYR
+103 GQAVRSATELYR

-132 AGSFSVSA
+132 AGSFAVSA

-150 SPADPSV
+150 TPADSSV
-157 ERDANAAR
+157 AREANSA
-165 TAVLGPQGTTEGA
+165 EDS
-178 RTGAGA
+178 
-184 HGAPGRAAGS
+184 GAPL
-194 SDVETTTE
+194 
-202 SSTTAPAASSTEP
+202 
-215 SPTPDTA
+215 
-222 DGAAHGTPDA
+222 
-232 GGYSRVPAGPAETP
+232 
-246 GSRRQSGPPAAAGAR
+246 
-261 PAAGAQAADPPGP
+261 
-274 GTPAPGSPRT
+274 
-284 ASIPTQPGPQNT
+284 
-296 SASGTA
+296 
-302 ASASARA
+302 
-309 VRSDRAAK
+309 K
-317 AAPAPSAPP
+317 
-326 RRGGGGASTGTGTG
+326 
-340 TLAPPVTSD
+340 
-349 ISPLRVGH
+349 VGH
-357 SDVAKLREAA
+357 SDVQKLREAA
-367 QDARRWDSKYGGGDW
+367 EDARRWDSKYGGGDW
-382 RSSMVPECLRVDA
+382 RSSMVPECLRVEA

-407 GRALFGAAAELTR
+407 GRALFGASAELTR

-466 TYRGFADEGVDLAQ
+466 TYRGFGDEGVDLAQ
-480 AAVERNRGLATARTM
+480 AALERNRGLATARTM

-501 EARAHAKANDAPA
+501 EARAHARAGDAVA

-524 WLERSRDGDADPS
+524 WLERSREGDNDPS

-548 ADAAECHLDLKAPRQ
+548 ADAAECYRDLKAPRQ

-571 LSRPTEEFV
+571 LSKPTEEFV

-595 ESGNLDAACAAGTR
+595 ESGNLDAACEQGVR

-625 VRDLLHRLEPY
+625 VKDLLHRLEPY
-636 GHEPRVAELRERARP
+636 GDEPRVVELRERARP
-651 LLVAPA
+651 LLMAPA

>member
-13 GTVLALAGISN
+13 GAVLALAGISN

-68 AAIGAKLGR
+68 AAIGQKLGR

-103 AEAVRSATELYR
+103 GQAVKSATDLYR

-132 AGSFSVSA
+132 AGSFAVSA

-150 SPADPSV
+150 TPADSSVAREVSPS
-157 ERDANAAR
+157 
-165 TAVLGPQGTTEGA
+165 EGS
-178 RTGAGA
+178 
-184 HGAPGRAAGS
+184 GAPL
-194 SDVETTTE
+194 
-202 SSTTAPAASSTEP
+202 
-215 SPTPDTA
+215 
-222 DGAAHGTPDA
+222 
-232 GGYSRVPAGPAETP
+232 
-246 GSRRQSGPPAAAGAR
+246 
-261 PAAGAQAADPPGP
+261 
-274 GTPAPGSPRT
+274 
-284 ASIPTQPGPQNT
+284 
-296 SASGTA
+296 
-302 ASASARA
+302 
-309 VRSDRAAK
+309 K
-317 AAPAPSAPP
+317 
-326 RRGGGGASTGTGTG
+326 
-340 TLAPPVTSD
+340 
-349 ISPLRVGH
+349 VGH
-357 SDVAKLREAA
+357 SDVQKLREAA
-367 QDARRWDSKYGGGDW
+367 EDARRWDSKYGGGDW
-382 RSSMVPECLRVDA
+382 RSSMVPECLRVEA

-401 SYSDEV
+401 SYSDDV
-407 GRALFGAAAELTR
+407 GRSLFGAAAELTR

-466 TYRGFADEGVDLAQ
+466 TYRGFGDEGVDLAQ
-480 AAVERNRGLATARTM
+480 AALERNRGLATARTL

-501 EARAHAKANDAPA
+501 EARAHARAGDAQA
-514 AGAALKAAEG
+514 AGAALRSAES
-524 WLERSRDGDADPS
+524 WLERSRPGDSDPT

-548 ADAAECHLDLKAPRQ
+548 ADAAECYRDLKAPRQ

-571 LSRPTEEFV
+571 LSKPTEEFV

-595 ESGNLDAACAAGTR
+595 ESGNLDAACEQGVR

-625 VRDLLHRLEPY
+625 VKDLLHRLEPY
-636 GHEPRVAELRERARP
+636 GDEPRVVELRERARP
-651 LLVAPA
+651 LLMTTA

>member
-68 AAIGAKLGR
+68 AAIGQKLGR

-103 AEAVRSATELYR
+103 GEAVKSATELYR
-115 LDLAGRRAGSGG
+115 LDLAGRRAGGGG

-132 AGSFSVSA
+132 AGSFAVSA

-150 SPADPSV
+150 TPADSSV
-157 ERDANAAR
+157 ERSVPPDD
-165 TAVLGPQGTTEGA
+165 GP
-178 RTGAGA
+178 
-184 HGAPGRAAGS
+184 
-194 SDVETTTE
+194 D
-202 SSTTAPAASSTEP
+202 
-215 SPTPDTA
+215 
-222 DGAAHGTPDA
+222 
-232 GGYSRVPAGPAETP
+232 
-246 GSRRQSGPPAAAGAR
+246 
-261 PAAGAQAADPPGP
+261 
-274 GTPAPGSPRT
+274 
-284 ASIPTQPGPQNT
+284 
-296 SASGTA
+296 
-302 ASASARA
+302 
-309 VRSDRAAK
+309 
-317 AAPAPSAPP
+317 
-326 RRGGGGASTGTGTG
+326 GTG
-340 TLAPPVTSD
+340 LV
-349 ISPLRVGH
+349 RVGH

-367 QDARRWDSKYGGGDW
+367 EDARRWDSKYGGGDW

-407 GRALFGAAAELTR
+407 GRALFGATAELTR

-480 AAVERNRGLATARTM
+480 AALERNRGLATARTM

-501 EARAHAKANDAPA
+501 EARAHAKAGDAVA

-524 WLERSRDGDADPS
+524 WLERSREGDADPT

-542 SYDRFA
+542 SYDRFC
-548 ADAAECHLDLKAPRQ
+548 ADAAECYRDLKAPRQ

-636 GHEPRVAELRERARP
+636 GDEPRVVELRERARP
-651 LLVAPA
+651 LLMTPA

>member
-103 AEAVRSATELYR
+103 GEAVKSATELYR

-132 AGSFSVSA
+132 AGSFAVSA

-150 SPADPSV
+150 TPADSSV
-157 ERDANAAR
+157 ERS
-165 TAVLGPQGTTEGA
+165 L
-178 RTGAGA
+178 
-184 HGAPGRAAGS
+184 
-194 SDVETTTE
+194 
-202 SSTTAPAASSTEP
+202 
-215 SPTPDTA
+215 DTA
-222 DGAAHGTPDA
+222 IGTPDA
-232 GGYSRVPAGPAETP
+232 GGAPDAG
-246 GSRRQSGPPAAAGAR
+246 QS
-261 PAAGAQAADPPGP
+261 
-274 GTPAPGSPRT
+274 
-284 ASIPTQPGPQNT
+284 
-296 SASGTA
+296 
-302 ASASARA
+302 
-309 VRSDRAAK
+309 
-317 AAPAPSAPP
+317 
-326 RRGGGGASTGTGTG
+326 
-340 TLAPPVTSD
+340 PV
-349 ISPLRVGH
+349 RVGH

-367 QDARRWDSKYGGGDW
+367 EDARRWDSKYGGGDW

-407 GRALFGAAAELTR
+407 GRALFGATAELTR

-480 AAVERNRGLATARTM
+480 AALERNRGLATARTM

-501 EARAHAKANDAPA
+501 EARAHAKASDAVA

-524 WLERSRDGDADPS
+524 WLERSREGDADPS

-548 ADAAECHLDLKAPRQ
+548 ADAAECYRDLKAPRQ

-625 VRDLLHRLEPY
+625 VRDLLHRLEAY
-636 GHEPRVAELRERARP
+636 GDEPRVVELRERARP

>member
-1 MSREQRGPNEKL
+1 MSRELRGPNEKL

-103 AEAVRSATELYR
+103 GEAVRAATELYR

-132 AGSFSVSA
+132 AGSFAVSA

-150 SPADPSV
+150 TPADSSV
-157 ERDANAAR
+157 ARDAAVAEAA
-165 TAVLGPQGTTEGA
+165 Q
-178 RTGAGA
+178 GA
-184 HGAPGRAAGS
+184 HGGS
-194 SDVETTTE
+194 GGAVD
-202 SSTTAPAASSTEP
+202 AS
-215 SPTPDTA
+215 
-222 DGAAHGTPDA
+222 GA
-232 GGYSRVPAGPAETP
+232 GGE
-246 GSRRQSGPPAAAGAR
+246 
-261 PAAGAQAADPPGP
+261 
-274 GTPAPGSPRT
+274 
-284 ASIPTQPGPQNT
+284 
-296 SASGTA
+296 
-302 ASASARA
+302 
-309 VRSDRAAK
+309 
-317 AAPAPSAPP
+317 
-326 RRGGGGASTGTGTG
+326 
-340 TLAPPVTSD
+340 VT
-349 ISPLRVGH
+349 PLRVGH

-367 QDARRWDSKYGGGDW
+367 SDARRWDSKYGGGDW

-401 SYSDEV
+401 AYSDEV
-407 GRALFGAAAELTR
+407 GRGLFGATAELTR

-480 AAVERNRGLATARTM
+480 AALERNRGLATARTM

-501 EARAHAKANDAPA
+501 EARAHAKAGDAVA

-524 WLERSRDGDADPS
+524 WLERSREGDADPS

-548 ADAAECHLDLKAPRQ
+548 ADAAECYRDLKAPRQ
-563 VRRFTEQA
+563 VRQFTEQA

-636 GHEPRVAELRERARP
+636 GDEPRVVELRERARP

>member
-1 MSREQRGPNEKL
+1 MSRESRGPNEKL

-68 AAIGAKLGR
+68 AAIGSKLGR

-90 PAPEVGLAFPRDV
+90 PTPEVGLAFPRDV
-103 AEAVRSATELYR
+103 GAAVKSATDLYR
-115 LDLAGRRAGSGG
+115 LDLAGRRGGGS

-132 AGSFSVSA
+132 AGSFAVSA

-150 SPADPSV
+150 TPADSSV
-157 ERDANAAR
+157 AR
-165 TAVLGPQGTTEGA
+165 HLELLEGA
-178 RTGAGA
+178 PPSADGTEAG
-184 HGAPGRAAGS
+184 P
-194 SDVETTTE
+194 D
-202 SSTTAPAASSTEP
+202 APAESGVRE
-215 SPTPDTA
+215 
-222 DGAAHGTPDA
+222 GQDA
-232 GGYSRVPAGPAETP
+232 LEGQEGRE
-246 GSRRQSGPPAAAGAR
+246 
-261 PAAGAQAADPPGP
+261 
-274 GTPAPGSPRT
+274 
-284 ASIPTQPGPQNT
+284 
-296 SASGTA
+296 
-302 ASASARA
+302 
-309 VRSDRAAK
+309 
-317 AAPAPSAPP
+317 
-326 RRGGGGASTGTGTG
+326 GGAEADEVGT
-340 TLAPPVTSD
+340 
-349 ISPLRVGH
+349 PLRVGH
-357 SDVAKLREAA
+357 TDVAKLREAA
-367 QDARRWDSKYGGGDW
+367 DEARRWDSKYGGGDW

-401 SYSDEV
+401 AYTDEV
-407 GRALFGAAAELTR
+407 GRSLFGATAELTR

-480 AAVERNRGLATARTM
+480 AALERNRGLATARTM
-495 SFFRLV
+495 SFFQLV
-501 EARAHAKANDAPA
+501 EARAHAKANEAQA
-514 AGAALKAAEG
+514 CAGALAAAES
-524 WLERSRDGDADPS
+524 WLERSREGDPDPC
-537 WLGFY
+537 WLDFY
-542 SYDRFA
+542 SYDRLA
-548 ADAAECHLDLKAPRQ
+548 ADAAECYRDLKAPRQ
-563 VRRFTEQA
+563 VRRFTEKA
-571 LSRPTEEFV
+571 LSQPKEEFV

-595 ESGNLDAACAAGTR
+595 ESGNLDAACAAGVR

-636 GHEPRVAELRERARP
+636 GDEPRVAELRERARP

>member
-1 MSREQRGPNEKL
+1 MSREQRGPNDKL

-103 AEAVRSATELYR
+103 GEAVRSATELYR

-157 ERDANAAR
+157 ARASTAAV
-165 TAVLGPQGTTEGA
+165 AAILGTHSGSHSGSHGGTHSTEGA
-178 RTGAGA
+178 QGASGA
-184 HGAPGRAAGS
+184 QGTSNAPGA
-194 SDVETTTE
+194 
-202 SSTTAPAASSTEP
+202 
-215 SPTPDTA
+215 
-222 DGAAHGTPDA
+222 
-232 GGYSRVPAGPAETP
+232 
-246 GSRRQSGPPAAAGAR
+246 
-261 PAAGAQAADPPGP
+261 
-274 GTPAPGSPRT
+274 TPASGASLPLGASLPSGHNL
-284 ASIPTQPGPQNT
+284 SIPVQPGPD
-296 SASGTA
+296 SAH
-302 ASASARA
+302 A
-309 VRSDRAAK
+309 V
-317 AAPAPSAPP
+317 
-326 RRGGGGASTGTGTG
+326 
-340 TLAPPVTSD
+340 
-349 ISPLRVGH
+349 SPLRVGH
-357 SDVAKLREAA
+357 SDVSKLREAA

-636 GHEPRVAELRERARP
+636 GDEPRVVELRERARP

>member
-1 MSREQRGPNEKL
+1 MSREPRGPNEKL

-68 AAIGAKLGR
+68 AAIGSKLGR

-90 PAPEVGLAFPRDV
+90 PAPEVGLAFPRDIGQ
-103 AEAVRSATELYR
+103 AVRSAAELYR
-115 LDLAGRRAGSGG
+115 LDLAGRRGGVG

-132 AGSFSVSA
+132 AGSFAVSA

-150 SPADPSV
+150 SPADTSV
-157 ERDANAAR
+157 ARGPEDAEDAA
-165 TAVLGPQGTTEGA
+165 G
-178 RTGAGA
+178 GAG
-184 HGAPGRAAGS
+184 G
-194 SDVETTTE
+194 
-202 SSTTAPAASSTEP
+202 
-215 SPTPDTA
+215 
-222 DGAAHGTPDA
+222 
-232 GGYSRVPAGPAETP
+232 
-246 GSRRQSGPPAAAGAR
+246 SGPDGL
-261 PAAGAQAADPPGP
+261 
-274 GTPAPGSPRT
+274 
-284 ASIPTQPGPQNT
+284 PQ
-296 SASGTA
+296 
-302 ASASARA
+302 
-309 VRSDRAAK
+309 
-317 AAPAPSAPP
+317 
-326 RRGGGGASTGTGTG
+326 
-340 TLAPPVTSD
+340 
-349 ISPLRVGH
+349 RVGH
-357 SDVAKLREAA
+357 SDVTKLREAA
-367 QDARRWDSKYGGGDW
+367 EDARRWDSKYGGGDW

-407 GRALFGAAAELTR
+407 GRSLFGATAELTR

-480 AAVERNRGLATARTM
+480 AALERNRGLATARTM

-501 EARAHAKANDAPA
+501 EARAQAKSGDGPA
-514 AGAALKAAEG
+514 CGAALKSAEG
-524 WLERSRDGDADPS
+524 WLERSRSGDADPS
-537 WLGFY
+537 WLDFY
-542 SYDRFA
+542 SHERFA
-548 ADAAECHLDLKAPRQ
+548 ADAAECYRDLRLPRQ

-571 LSRPTEEFV
+571 LARPTEEFV

-595 ESGNLDAACAAGTR
+595 ESGNLDAACAAGAR
-609 AVEVAGR
+609 AVEVANR

-625 VRDLLHRLEPY
+625 VRDLMHRLEAY
-636 GHEPRVAELRERARP
+636 RDEPRVAELRERARP

>member
-90 PAPEVGLAFPRDV
+90 PAPEVGLSFPRDV

-165 TAVLGPQGTTEGA
+165 AAVLGPQGAEGA
-178 RTGAGA
+178 HTGAGA
-184 HGAPGRAAGS
+184 HGAAGAAAGGT
-194 SDVETTTE
+194 DAEATAEPATT
-202 SSTTAPAASSTEP
+202 SSTGPAT
-215 SPTPDTA
+215 
-222 DGAAHGTPDA
+222 DA
-232 GGYSRVPAGPAETP
+232 AGPA
-246 GSRRQSGPPAAAGAR
+246 GSADPAGSARASGTR
-261 PAAGAQAADPPGP
+261 PAAGAQAAGRPGLGTLAP
-274 GTPAPGSPRT
+274 GTPRAT
-284 ASIPTQPGPQNT
+284 SIPAQPGPQNA
-296 SASGTA
+296 SASRTA
-302 ASASARA
+302 PPAASARA

-317 AAPAPSAPP
+317 GTPVPSAGPRPDGVGTNATTVTAPA
-326 RRGGGGASTGTGTG
+326 
-340 TLAPPVTSD
+340 APPVTSD

>member
-1 MSREQRGPNEKL
+1 M
-13 GTVLALAGISN
+13 
-24 AGLARRVNDL
+24 
-34 GAQRGLTLRYDKTSV
+34 
-49 ARWVSKGMVP
+49 
-59 QGAAPHLIA
+59 
-68 AAIGAKLGR
+68 
-77 PVPLHEIGLADAD
+77 
-90 PAPEVGLAFPRDV
+90 

-115 LDLAGRRAGSGG
+115 LDLAGRRAYSGG

-157 ERDANAAR
+157 ERDSTAAEA
-165 TAVLGPQGTTEGA
+165 AVLGTPGTRGA
-178 RTGAGA
+178 RTSAGA
-184 HGAPGRAAGS
+184 QRTPAATGESTEAEPCIPGTTAVPGMAGAPTAPNARAAQAALGNRGATGTKQTPS
-194 SDVETTTE
+194 IPAQPGPE
-202 SSTTAPAASSTEP
+202 STSTPPFAS
-215 SPTPDTA
+215 
-222 DGAAHGTPDA
+222 
-232 GGYSRVPAGPAETP
+232 
-246 GSRRQSGPPAAAGAR
+246 PAAAS
-261 PAAGAQAADPPGP
+261 PAAPVG
-274 GTPAPGSPRT
+274 
-284 ASIPTQPGPQNT
+284 
-296 SASGTA
+296 
-302 ASASARA
+302 
-309 VRSDRAAK
+309 
-317 AAPAPSAPP
+317 
-326 RRGGGGASTGTGTG
+326 
-340 TLAPPVTSD
+340 PVTSD

-357 SDVAKLREAA
+357 SDVSKLREAA

-501 EARAHAKANDAPA
+501 EARAHAKASDAAA

-524 WLERSRDGDADPS
+524 WLERSRNGDADPS

-651 LLVAPA
+651 LLVAPV